1 MRPARTL
8 SIAVVVL
15 ALAMSL
21 WAAPTAATPDDGLL
35 GGDSSAG
42 DGLIGG
48 DSGIDAGSDG
58 VSIAGDD
65 GVSVGTDGV
74 SVGGD
79 GGVNVSTDGVTVAG
93 QEAGTDAVGGLGET
107 DSLAPSGTT
116 DGLLDVP
123 NVSDGLPGGPGI
135 GDGAPGVG
143 TLIGPDGVVDTE
155 DSDVNLS
162 RVDVLGPLPNTDG
175 EQVEDTLSGSTE
187 DVPVGSALE
196 PVETLP
202 TEQAPGPQA
211 LPVGSDSQIG
221 CSKPVTAGDLPLEAV
236 PYIDDLPV
244 QPPTVPLLPTRVA
257 SPENLAGLGFSFAP
271 DTCEIYDPDNPSID
285 PTDPPTNP
293 TGEYRTADFSVTDER
308 ASYYG
313 LSEGELEEGGPGWDG
328 LFIFLLTEERA
339 ASVNELTVT
348 DGQTDN
354 YAGVETDM
362 RAQRDLEQSQ
372 ADFTVYLPGAGGL
385 NTGLECGNVPE
396 HEVDPLEEPT
406 ATCEIDQPIPEVV
419 TPEKVVNVI
428 KNPPEYDL
436 PNIEGDQL
444 PIDV

>member
-15 ALAMSL
+15 VLAMSL
-21 WAAPTAATPDDGLL
+21 SAAPTAATPDDGLL
-35 GGDSSAG
+35 GGESGG
-42 DGLIGG
+42 DGLLGG

-93 QEAGTDAVGGLGET
+93 QEAGADAVDGLGDT
-107 DSLAPSGTT
+107 DSLSPSDTG
-116 DGLLDVP
+116 
-123 NVSDGLPGGPGI
+123 DGLPDAPSIGDLPAAPGI
-135 GDGAPGVG
+135 GDGSPGLG

-162 RVDVLGPLPNTDG
+162 RANVLGPLPNTDG
-175 EQVEDTLSGSTE
+175 EQVEDTFSGSTE
-187 DVPVGSALE
+187 DVPVDGALE

-202 TEQAPGPQA
+202 TDQAPGPEA
-211 LPVGSDSQIG
+211 LPVGSDSQVD
-221 CSKPVTAGDLPLEAV
+221 CAKPIAADDLPTEAV

-257 SPENLAGLGFSFAP
+257 SPGNLAGLGFSFAP

-293 TGEYRTADFSVTDER
+293 SAEYETASFHSTDEE
-308 ASYYG
+308 AQYIGSG
-313 LSEGELEEGGPGWDG
+313 QGELEDGGPGWDS
-328 LFIFLLTEERA
+328 FFVFLLSENRIA
-339 ASVNELTVT
+339 NVNEVTVT

-362 RAQRDLEQSQ
+362 RARRDLEHSQ
-372 ADFTVYLPGAGGL
+372 AEFTVYIPGAGGL
-385 NTGLECGNVPE
+385 NTGFECGNVPE

-406 ATCEIDQPIPEVV
+406 ATCEINQPVPEVV